1 MSDCSKHV
9 PVLLHE
15 TIKYLN
21 LSDTGIYV
29 DATLGMGGYSSE
41 ILKHSNCRLISIDRD
56 PEAISNAHS
65 LKRKFGVRFTVVND
79 LFSNLEKILKNLNID
94 KINGIAFDFGVS
106 SPQIDNPNR
115 GFSFRFDSPLD
126 MRMGRNVLS
135 AADFINNNDRKTI
148 ENILKNFGEEKKARQ
163 ISKAIVSSRPITTT
177 RKLTNVIY
185 SVLGGPKRNQIDPAT
200 RTFQAIRIAVN
211 NELEEMQLGLNASL
225 KLLAPKGRIT
235 AVSFHSLEDRIVKK
249 FIIQNSS
256 MQSNSNRHF
265 PQTSKN
271 KPKLKIISKKPITP
285 SENEIDANPRSS
297 SAKLRVAEKIEY
309 KIKPSYEAA

>member
-21 LSDTGIYV
+21 LNDTGIYV

-56 PEAISNAHS
+56 PEAISNSHS

-115 GFSFRFDSPLD
+115 GFSFRFDGPLD
-126 MRMGRNVLS
+126 MRMGGSTLS
-135 AADFINNNDRKTI
+135 AADFINNNERKTI
-148 ENILKNFGEEKKARQ
+148 TNIYGPGQKQGTSGKGAQGLPDGQGKPDAFLAEYEAMVSDVHNEAADQKGFRQ
-163 ISKAIVSSRPITTT
+163 
-177 RKLTNVIY
+177 TNV
-185 SVLGGPKRNQIDPAT
+185 S
-200 RTFQAIRIAVN
+200 
-211 NELEEMQLGLNASL
+211 
-225 KLLAPKGRIT
+225 
-235 AVSFHSLEDRIVKK
+235 
-249 FIIQNSS
+249 
-256 MQSNSNRHF
+256 
-265 PQTSKN
+265 
-271 KPKLKIISKKPITP
+271 
-285 SENEIDANPRSS
+285 
-297 SAKLRVAEKIEY
+297 
-309 KIKPSYEAA
+309 